1 MYRLGILGSRR
12 GANLVALMTAIRQRQ
27 LTAEIAVVIS
37 DKSDAMILQ
46 RASDYQ
52 LNAEF
57 VDPNNMTRVEYDEK
71 ISILFTSYAAD
82 LIVLVGY
89 MRILSNEFVAKWR
102 HKMINIHPSLL
113 PAFAGGMDQAV
124 HQAVL
129 DSGIKETG
137 CTVHYV
143 TEELDAGPI
152 LLQKKCIV
160 LPHDTVDTLKARV
173 QELEGVALIEVI
185 GKLAK

>member
-12 GANLVALMTAIRQRQ
+12 GTNLVTLTTAIRQKR
-27 LTAEIAVVIS
+27 LLADIAIVLS

-46 RASDYQ
+46 RARDHQ
-52 LNAEF
+52 LNAVF
-57 VDPNNMTRVEYDEK
+57 IDSTNITRVEYDEK
-71 ISILFTSYAAD
+71 ISTTIASHAVD

-89 MRILSNEFVAKWR
+89 MRILSDEFVAKWR
-102 HKMINIHPSLL
+102 NKIINVHPSLL
-113 PAFAGGMDQAV
+113 PAFAGEMDQAV

-129 DSGIKETG
+129 DSGVKETG

-143 TEELDAGPI
+143 TEALDTGPI

-160 LPHDTVDTLKARV
+160 LPHDTVETLKARV